1 MVKITTS
8 FVIGRKTLAF
18 MERVEITTTIEDE
31 KKTSKTQERE
41 RAESREEKL
50 QFVQLGSSYPI
61 FIKSAIGGSNVIELA
76 PNLLGND
83 S

>member
-41 RAESREEKL
+41 RENGE
-50 QFVQLGSSYPI
+50 
-61 FIKSAIGGSNVIELA
+61 
-76 PNLLGND
+76 
-83 S
+83 